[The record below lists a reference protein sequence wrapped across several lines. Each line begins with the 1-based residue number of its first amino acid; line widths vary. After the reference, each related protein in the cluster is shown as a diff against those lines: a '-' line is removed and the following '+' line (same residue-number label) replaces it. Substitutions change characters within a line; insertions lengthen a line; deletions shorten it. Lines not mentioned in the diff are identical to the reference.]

1 MNEKLSFS
9 NRLSQALRRAKMP
22 ESPTRLALEFNLRY
36 WGKAVTSQAV
46 RKWLHGGAI
55 PSQDKIIA
63 LARWLG
69 VSAEWLRFGSEAADP
84 ASGNSS
90 TQQDGNAF
98 DRQLCAD
105 LGELDDTH
113 KRIVREMVNTL
124 LHIQQE
130 SKKQPA

>member
-1 MNEKLSFS
+1 
-9 NRLSQALRRAKMP
+9 
-22 ESPTRLALEFNLRY
+22 
-36 WGKAVTSQAV
+36 
-46 RKWLHGGAI
+46 LHGGAI
-55 PSQDKIIA
+55 PSQDKIVT

-69 VSAEWLRFGSEAADP
+69 VSAEWLRFGVEVADP
-84 ASGNSS
+84 VSGNSS

-105 LGELDDTH
+105 LDGLNDTH

-130 SKKQPA
+130 SKKQSA